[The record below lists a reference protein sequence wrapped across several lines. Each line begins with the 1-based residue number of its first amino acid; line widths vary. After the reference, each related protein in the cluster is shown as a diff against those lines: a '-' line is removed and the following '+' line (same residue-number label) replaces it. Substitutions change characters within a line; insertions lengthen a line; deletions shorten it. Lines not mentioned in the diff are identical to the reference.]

1 MNPAS
6 PPLEELLDRYRGPLA
21 RQRYDESVEQ
31 LEHALQCAALAQEA
45 GAADELVAAA
55 LLHDVG
61 HLLTAD
67 RWAPDG
73 RPDDD
78 LAHETVG
85 ARYLR
90 QWFGPSVTAPVAL
103 HVAAKRYLCGA
114 EPAYTRRLSAGSVH
128 SLGLQGG
135 PMGPDERRRFEQ
147 LPGWEAAVQV
157 RRWDDEA
164 KVVGAT
170 PPRFDAHEALLRSLA
185 GS

>member
-1 MNPAS
+1 MIRSS
-6 PPLEELLDRYRGPLA
+6 PPLEELLDRYRGRLA
-21 RQRYDESVEQ
+21 RQRYDESVDQ
-31 LEHALQCAALAQEA
+31 LEHALQCAALAQGA
-45 GAADELVAAA
+45 GAADDLVAAA

-67 RWAPDG
+67 RWAPSG
-73 RPDDD
+73 RPEDD
-78 LAHETVG
+78 LAHESVG

-114 EPAYTRRLSAGSVH
+114 DPAYVHRLSAGSVH

-135 PMGPDERRRFEQ
+135 PMDDDERRRFEQ
-147 LPGWEAAVQV
+147 HAGWEAAVQV
-157 RRWDDEA
+157 RGWDDDA

-170 PPRFDAHEALLRSLA
+170 SPPFDHYVVLLRSLA
-185 GS
+185 GT